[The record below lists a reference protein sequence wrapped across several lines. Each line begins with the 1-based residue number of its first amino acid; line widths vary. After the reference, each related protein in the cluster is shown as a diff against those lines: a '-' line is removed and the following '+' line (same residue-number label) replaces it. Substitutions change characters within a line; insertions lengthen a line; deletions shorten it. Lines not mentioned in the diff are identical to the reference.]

1 MNYAK
6 NIFIVLIVCSV
17 AAYFAVLH
25 KERRQLLT
33 EITDLNR
40 KLTSEKTEREKENQ
54 EAKLSMDVQLSK
66 NDSLL
71 QQVASLEKNLIAN
84 KKARI
89 KEQEVAK
96 VILDAEINADAEI
109 DCIPNWVVGPTAVS
123 VTSPVSKPISNVP
136 NVVFTYG
143 SPNANEPDCC
153 AVLPRLNLSPILV
166 YSFF

>member
-1 MNYAK
+1 MKEYLMNYAK

-96 VILDAEINADAEI
+96 VILDAEINRNKELTIVADKLKEDLEILNQRNQEMATKLERNIKENQVAEKREVQL
-109 DCIPNWVVGPTAVS
+109 DKSWLYKLFN
-123 VTSPVSKPISNVP
+123 
-136 NVVFTYG
+136 
-143 SPNANEPDCC
+143 
-153 AVLPRLNLSPILV
+153 
-166 YSFF
+166 

>member
-71 QQVASLEKNLIAN
+71 QQVASLEKNLAAN

-96 VILDAEINADAEI
+96 VILDAEINRNKELTIVTDKLKEDLEILNQRNQEIATKLERNIKENQVAEKKEVQL
-109 DCIPNWVVGPTAVS
+109 DKSWLY
-123 VTSPVSKPISNVP
+123 KL
-136 NVVFTYG
+136 FK
-143 SPNANEPDCC
+143 
-153 AVLPRLNLSPILV
+153 
-166 YSFF
+166 

>member
-96 VILDAEINADAEI
+96 VILDAEINKNKELTSVADKLKEDLEILNQRNQEIATKLERNIKENQVAERREVQL
-109 DCIPNWVVGPTAVS
+109 DKSWL
-123 VTSPVSKPISNVP
+123 
-136 NVVFTYG
+136 Y
-143 SPNANEPDCC
+143 
-153 AVLPRLNLSPILV
+153 RLFN
-166 YSFF
+166 

>member
-96 VILDAEINADAEI
+96 VILDAEINKNKELTTVADKLKEDLEILNQRNQEITNKLERNIKEIQVAEKREVQLEKSWLYKLF
-109 DCIPNWVVGPTAVS
+109 N
-123 VTSPVSKPISNVP
+123 
-136 NVVFTYG
+136 
-143 SPNANEPDCC
+143 
-153 AVLPRLNLSPILV
+153 
-166 YSFF
+166 

>member
-17 AAYFAVLH
+17 AAYFAVLY

-54 EAKLSMDVQLSK
+54 EAKLAMDVQLSK

-96 VILDAEINADAEI
+96 VILDAEINKNKELTSVAGKLKEDLEILNQRNQEIATKLERNIKENQVAERREVQL
-109 DCIPNWVVGPTAVS
+109 DKSWL
-123 VTSPVSKPISNVP
+123 
-136 NVVFTYG
+136 Y
-143 SPNANEPDCC
+143 
-153 AVLPRLNLSPILV
+153 RLFN
-166 YSFF
+166 

>member
-71 QQVASLEKNLIAN
+71 QQVASLEKNLIVN

-96 VILDAEINADAEI
+96 VILDAEINKNKELTTVADKLKEDLEILNQHNQKIATKLERSIKENQVAEEKE
-109 DCIPNWVVGPTAVS
+109 VQ
-123 VTSPVSKPISNVP
+123 
-136 NVVFTYG
+136 
-143 SPNANEPDCC
+143 PDKSW
-153 AVLPRLNLSPILV
+153 LYKLLN
-166 YSFF
+166 

>member
-1 MNYAK
+1 
-6 NIFIVLIVCSV
+6 
-17 AAYFAVLH
+17 
-25 KERRQLLT
+25 LT

-96 VILDAEINADAEI
+96 VILDAEINKNKELTSVADKLKEDLEILNQRNQEIATKLERNFKENQVAEKREVQL
-109 DCIPNWVVGPTAVS
+109 DKSWLYKLFN
-123 VTSPVSKPISNVP
+123 
-136 NVVFTYG
+136 
-143 SPNANEPDCC
+143 
-153 AVLPRLNLSPILV
+153 
-166 YSFF
+166 

>member
-96 VILDAEINADAEI
+96 VILDAEINKNKELTTVADKLKEDLEILNQRNQEIATKLERNIKENQVAEKREVQL
-109 DCIPNWVVGPTAVS
+109 DKSWLYKLFN
-123 VTSPVSKPISNVP
+123 
-136 NVVFTYG
+136 
-143 SPNANEPDCC
+143 
-153 AVLPRLNLSPILV
+153 
-166 YSFF
+166 